1 MTIII
6 IISENTKATG
16 TTACVY
22 IWADKKRKQGKT
34 EILTDLN
41 ALFCCVS

>member
-1 MTIII
+1 MTVII

-16 TTACVY
+16 TAACAY
-22 IWADKKRKQGKT
+22 IWADKKRKQGKA
-34 EILTDLN
+34 EILTDLT